1 MRVSA
6 SRVSTCSRAHGVMLG
21 FVLCQQIT
29 PAAASA
35 TDDAADVDSSLPPW
49 QRELQIKKKRR
60 SMVTPV
66 RRSLGESRPS
76 AAVSVSHARPPQS
89 R

>member
-6 SRVSTCSRAHGVMLG
+6 SRVSTCSRVHGVMLG

-29 PAAASA
+29 PASA

-66 RRSLGESRPS
+66 RRSLGKL
-76 AAVSVSHARPPQS
+76 SV
-89 R
+89 